1 MSDTKE
7 CSNCGS
13 HRAFRVSLTKT
24 SEGRLKQAESDR
36 KWLELLTDAKK
47 TQPFAAGALT
57 TFAALDRFGVLK
69 FYFCPACHHF
79 QR

>member
-1 MSDTKE
+1 MSDTKV

-13 HRAFRVSLTKT
+13 HRAFRVSLTKK
-24 SEGRLKQAESDR
+24 EQGGFEQAESDR

-47 TQPFAAGALT
+47 SQPFAAGALA

>member
-24 SEGRLKQAESDR
+24 DQGKFKQVESDR
-36 KWLELLTDAKK
+36 NWLELLAKAK
-47 TQPFAAGALT
+47 TSQPFAAGALA
-57 TFAALDRFGVLK
+57 TFAALDRFDVLK